1 MDDIKRALESIY
13 AIQNQQQATEESVGN
28 IGEAPSG
35 AQSAQVNLD
44 KDVELQGSFNAKTF
58 GALLG
63 MDSSEASLL
72 ASFLAKHKNGMQ
84 PSRNELLAAAD
95 VFRALI
101 DAETQVTTQAL
112 SMLRRIH
119 ADTAEGAYESVEDE
133 IAQVVDESIRI
144 TKEGVEE
151 CWGDMAAP
159 AAPAQAGETMTVN
172 ISMPNKNISVTTDS
186 VDEIMNVLKLA
197 GIAVGTT
204 EPAVAEPEAPAAD
217 AEPAMVGAPVAPVAD
232 TPTGIAGDVDGDG
245 DHDKADHD
253 AEEPADDEEEKDDKA
268 IMGAKESAKPD
279 YNDVDKD
286 GNEKESW
293 EDAEKDKQNES
304 LSQHDEINYRLNANR
319 EPTQQEL
326 DLPGVQYDPD
336 TGKIAVKNATS
347 LANTHRALQKAGW
360 EQYTRNKGQAGAGHA
375 GDSAYQLENQR
386 ILQLAGVNESETLS
400 EGLIDMLKAKVL
412 PKVTQLL
419 GAELEG
425 IAKKIKIITGDDLS
439 LTKDNAIKVAK
450 AFGFDKLVDQ
460 QTAPQEAEFA
470 VAGNWQGKLIQ
481 LLYAAG
487 IGASGAGMA
496 LGGGTLVVL
505 GAIGFILLMGA
516 QAVFGGH
523 RGQVGAMG
531 NYGNQGTS
539 MKKGPGAMDAME
551 SDRIL
556 QLAGLGE
563 TKLANSP
570 ACTSMDEPTEFDSL
584 PSEKGT
590 GAGKPDYGTR
600 QSNMGGENPMALHS
614 LDMEESFQQAM
625 GEYRKFVAENISNK
639 K

>member
-217 AEPAMVGAPVAPVAD
+217 AEPAMVGAPVAPVAN

-253 AEEPADDEEEKDDKA
+253 AEEPADDKEEKDDKA

-336 TGKIAVKNATS
+336 TGMIAVKNATS

-360 EQYTRNKGQAGAGHA
+360 EQYTRNKGQASAGHAGDSAYQNESLSQHDEINYRLNSNREPTQQELDLPGVQYDPQSGLIAVKNATSLANTHRALQKAGWEQYTRNKGQASAGHA
-375 GDSAYQLENQR
+375 GDSAYQLENQ
-386 ILQLAGVNESETLS
+386 
-400 EGLIDMLKAKVL
+400 
-412 PKVTQLL
+412 
-419 GAELEG
+419 
-425 IAKKIKIITGDDLS
+425 
-439 LTKDNAIKVAK
+439 
-450 AFGFDKLVDQ
+450 
-460 QTAPQEAEFA
+460 
-470 VAGNWQGKLIQ
+470 
-481 LLYAAG
+481 
-487 IGASGAGMA
+487 
-496 LGGGTLVVL
+496 
-505 GAIGFILLMGA
+505 
-516 QAVFGGH
+516 
-523 RGQVGAMG
+523 
-531 NYGNQGTS
+531 
-539 MKKGPGAMDAME
+539 
-551 SDRIL
+551 RIL

>member
-1 MDDIKRALESIY
+1 MDDIKRALASIY
-13 AIQNQQQATEESVGN
+13 AIQNQQQATEESV
-28 IGEAPSG
+28 EQVVEEPTG
-35 AQSAQVNLD
+35 AQAAQDHLGQGA
-44 KDVELQGSFNAKTF
+44 ELKGSFNAKTF

-72 ASFLAKHKNGMQ
+72 ASFLTKHKKGMQ

-95 VFRALI
+95 VFRALV
-101 DAETQVTTQAL
+101 DAEPQVTTQAL
-112 SMLRRIH
+112 SMLRRIS

-217 AEPAMVGAPVAPVAD
+217 AEPAMVGAPVATVAN

-253 AEEPADDEEEKDDKA
+253 AEEPADDEEKDDKA

-279 YNDVDKD
+279 FNDVDKD

-336 TGKIAVKNATS
+336 SGMIAVKNATS

-360 EQYTRNKGQAGAGHA
+360 EQYTRNKGQAGAVHA

-386 ILQLAGVNESETLS
+386 ILQLAGL
-400 EGLIDMLKAKVL
+400 D
-412 PKVTQLL
+412 
-419 GAELEG
+419 
-425 IAKKIKIITGDDLS
+425 
-439 LTKDNAIKVAK
+439 
-450 AFGFDKLVDQ
+450 
-460 QTAPQEAEFA
+460 
-470 VAGNWQGKLIQ
+470 
-481 LLYAAG
+481 
-487 IGASGAGMA
+487 
-496 LGGGTLVVL
+496 
-505 GAIGFILLMGA
+505 
-516 QAVFGGH
+516 
-523 RGQVGAMG
+523 
-531 NYGNQGTS
+531 
-539 MKKGPGAMDAME
+539 
-551 SDRIL
+551 
-556 QLAGLGE
+556 E

-570 ACTSMDEPTEFDSL
+570 ASTSMDEPTEFDSL

-625 GEYRKFVAENISNK
+625 GEYRKFVAENISK
-639 K
+639 KK

>member
-13 AIQNQQQATEESVGN
+13 AIQNQQQATEESV
-28 IGEAPSG
+28 EQVVEEPTG
-35 AQSAQVNLD
+35 AQAAQDHLGRGA
-44 KDVELQGSFNAKTF
+44 ELKGSFNAKTF

-72 ASFLAKHKNGMQ
+72 ASFLAKHKKGMQ

-95 VFRALI
+95 VFRALV
-101 DAETQVTTQAL
+101 DAEPQVTTQAL
-112 SMLRRIH
+112 SMLRRIS

-151 CWGDMAAP
+151 CWGEMAAP

-186 VDEIMNVLKLA
+186 ADEIMNVLKLA
-197 GIAVGTT
+197 GIAIGTT

-279 YNDVDKD
+279 FNDVDKD

-293 EDAEKDKQNES
+293 EDAEEDRAKNES
-304 LSQHDEINYRLNANR
+304 
-319 EPTQQEL
+319 
-326 DLPGVQYDPD
+326 V
-336 TGKIAVKNATS
+336 
-347 LANTHRALQKAGW
+347 
-360 EQYTRNKGQAGAGHA
+360 
-375 GDSAYQLENQR
+375 R
-386 ILQLAGVNESETLS
+386 ILA
-400 EGLIDMLKAKVL
+400 
-412 PKVTQLL
+412 
-419 GAELEG
+419 
-425 IAKKIKIITGDDLS
+425 
-439 LTKDNAIKVAK
+439 
-450 AFGFDKLVDQ
+450 
-460 QTAPQEAEFA
+460 
-470 VAGNWQGKLIQ
+470 
-481 LLYAAG
+481 
-487 IGASGAGMA
+487 
-496 LGGGTLVVL
+496 
-505 GAIGFILLMGA
+505 
-516 QAVFGGH
+516 
-523 RGQVGAMG
+523 
-531 NYGNQGTS
+531 
-539 MKKGPGAMDAME
+539 
-551 SDRIL
+551 
-556 QLAGLGE
+556 LAGLDE

-570 ACTSMDEPTEFDSL
+570 ANTSMDEPTEFDSL

>member
-35 AQSAQVNLD
+35 AQSAQANLD
-44 KDVELQGSFNAKTF
+44 KDVELKGAFNAKTF

-63 MDSSEASLL
+63 MDSSEGSLL

-101 DAETQVTTQAL
+101 DAEPQITTQAL
-112 SMLRRIH
+112 AMLRRVH
-119 ADTAEGAYESVEDE
+119 ADAAEGAYESVEDE
-133 IAQVVDESIRI
+133 VAQVVDESIRL

-159 AAPAQAGETMTVN
+159 AAPAQAGETMTVS
-172 ISMPNKNISVTTDS
+172 ISMPNKQISVTTDS
-186 VDEIMNVLKLA
+186 ADEVMNLLKLA
-197 GIAVGTT
+197 GISVSDPVA
-204 EPAVAEPEAPAAD
+204 EPAVAEPEAPAVD
-217 AEPAMVGAPVAPVAD
+217 AEPAMVGAPSTPSLPAD
-232 TPTGIAGDVDGDG
+232 HDADHDMVKSLDKDGDG
-245 DHDKADHD
+245 DHDSADHD
-253 AEEPADDEEEKDDKA
+253 AEKDDADDKDNKA
-268 IMGAKESAKPD
+268 IMGAKEVKEEDIDENAFNQAAAAAARQGKDEFEFPEGSGKMHP
-279 YNDVDKD
+279 VKMDKD
-286 GNEKESW
+286 SAHQMGES
-293 EDAEKDKQNES
+293 
-304 LSQHDEINYRLNANR
+304 
-319 EPTQQEL
+319 
-326 DLPGVQYDPD
+326 
-336 TGKIAVKNATS
+336 
-347 LANTHRALQKAGW
+347 
-360 EQYTRNKGQAGAGHA
+360 
-375 GDSAYQLENQR
+375 QR

-412 PKVTQLL
+412 PKVMQLF

-425 IAKKIKIITGDDLS
+425 IAKKIKIIVGDDLS

-450 AFGFDKLVDQ
+450 ALGFEKLVDQ

-470 VAGNWQGKLIQ
+470 IAGNWQGKLIQ
-481 LLYAAG
+481 MLYAAG
-487 IGASGAGMA
+487 LGAVGTGMA
-496 LGGGTLVVL
+496 AIGGTTSVFLA
-505 GAIGFILLMGA
+505 AIGFIMLMAA
-516 QAVFGGH
+516 QAFFGGH
-523 RGQVGAMG
+523 RGQIGAMG

-539 MKKGPGAMDAME
+539 MKNGPGAMDAME

-563 TKLANSP
+563 GKLANSP
-570 ACTSMDEPTEFDSL
+570 ANTSMDEPTEFDSL